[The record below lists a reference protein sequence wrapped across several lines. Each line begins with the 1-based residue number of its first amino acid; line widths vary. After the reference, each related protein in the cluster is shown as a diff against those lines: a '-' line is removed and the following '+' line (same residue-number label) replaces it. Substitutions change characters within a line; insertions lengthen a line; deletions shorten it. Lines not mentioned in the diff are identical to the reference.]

1 MLLSN
6 SFKFL
11 KIITSKRFSILSIF
25 FQVIIF
31 FNKET
36 FELFLFLFISF
47 CRFFIIFCSLDKTY
61 LNFAKILDH
70 LLRYDIST
78 TIYMLRQLFN
88 KKDIFLLLVI
98 FFTFLISLILTL
110 CKCIR
115 MAKIIFALATI
126 VVIIFLEEY
135 YNQHKISSSV
145 KFL

>member
-25 FQVIIF
+25 FQVIMF
-31 FNKET
+31 FNIDT
-36 FELFLFLFISF
+36 PELFLFLFIIF

-61 LNFAKILDH
+61 LNFAKTLDH

-88 KKDIFLLLVI
+88 NKDIFLLLVI
-98 FFTFLISLILTL
+98 FFTSLISLILTL
-110 CKCIR
+110 CKCIK
-115 MAKIIFALATI
+115 MANIIFALATI
-126 VVIIFLEEY
+126 VVIIF
-135 YNQHKISSSV
+135 I
-145 KFL
+145 

>member
-115 MAKIIFALATI
+115 MAK
-126 VVIIFLEEY
+126 
-135 YNQHKISSSV
+135 
-145 KFL
+145 